1 MQKMPMCMY
10 FNIAL
15 NKHCGF
21 RVIYEDAST
30 CICQFVREVKYLGV
44 MIDSS
49 MKTKIDV
56 ARLSRKF
63 YLQAN
68 LLLRNFSR
76 CSD

>member
-15 NKHCGF
+15 NKHCGY
-21 RVIYEDAST
+21 RVIYEDVS
-30 CICQFVREVKYLGV
+30 ICQFVREVKYLGV

-56 ARLSRKF
+56 ARLVRKF

-68 LLLRNFSR
+68 LLLMGFSR